1 MKLTEI
7 VQVLEKIA
15 PPELADDFDKGRI
28 GLVLGLGDDVNRVA
42 VALDTNSYVL
52 KKAAEIGAEMLITH
66 HTLIFHPVNM
76 ISKPLAAS
84 LKIAL
89 ENGISLY
96 SMHTNYDRAEG
107 GINDALAACLRLKN
121 TRAVEIGRIGEIE
134 SCSSAE
140 LAAHVSDCLQT
151 PVMYAG
157 EKQAIRKVMVVG
169 GSGFRNEY
177 LEVARENGV
186 DAFIS
191 SELKHDILRTHEDL
205 CLIDATHYAT
215 ENPGMEA
222 LCARLRR
229 LPGIEVEFIDQP
241 SGLRAVNCRVDN
253 NKVKLEKVELN
264 IKEEKESCNRKDS
277 GKDSIEFML
286 EEQSRNQIRSDYRR
300 SLGNEYCR
308 RYLE

>member
-7 VQVLEKIA
+7 VQVLEGIA

-28 GLVLGLGDDVNRVA
+28 GLILGLKDEVNRIA
-42 VALDTNSYVL
+42 VALDANPYVL
-52 KKAAEIGAEMLITH
+52 KKAAEIGADMLITH
-66 HTLIFHPVNM
+66 HTLIFHPINI

-107 GINDALAACLRLKN
+107 GINDVLAARLGLKN
-121 TRAVEIGRIGEIE
+121 IRTAEIGRIGEIE
-134 SCSSAE
+134 ACSSAE
-140 LAAHVSDCLQT
+140 LASRVSDCLQT

-157 EKQAIRKVMVVG
+157 EKQEISKVMVAG
-169 GSGFRNEY
+169 GSCFRNEF
-177 LEVARENGV
+177 LEIARENGV

-191 SELKHDILRTHEDL
+191 SELKHDILRANEDL

-222 LCARLRR
+222 LCFRLRE
-229 LPGIEVEFIDQP
+229 LPGMDVEFIDQP
-241 SGLRAVNCRVDN
+241 SGLKAVNFIAD
-253 NKVKLEKVELN
+253 KDKAEFA
-264 IKEEKESCNRKDS
+264 IKEGEIDGKKKEGEEDS
-277 GKDSIEFML
+277 LEVIL
-286 EEQSRNQIRSDYRR
+286 EEQSRNQVRSDYRR
-300 SLGNEYCR
+300 SLGSENRR
-308 RYLE
+308 RYME